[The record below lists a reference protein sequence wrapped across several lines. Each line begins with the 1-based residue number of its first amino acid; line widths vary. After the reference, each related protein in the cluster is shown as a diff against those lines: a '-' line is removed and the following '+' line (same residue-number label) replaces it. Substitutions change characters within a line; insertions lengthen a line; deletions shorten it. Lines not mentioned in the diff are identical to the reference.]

1 MRERERERER
11 ERDERE
17 RRETMLRSARLLSSF
32 KPLAS
37 SVSLLASST
46 SSSSSS
52 LSRTFLV
59 KALEPLPS
67 SRSSLLLPSS
77 IAKVSSSNK
86 LFQQQQHQQQQSA
99 SFASQTDG
107 DRRYHWIEPEAE
119 KLISRAY
126 ARHQSLV
133 ERDLTLPN
141 GWKSFPPSISL
152 QDLEA
157 EGIATDFHY
166 EPKTFGDKVAL
177 KLVKGGEW
185 LMHLFFREKYDHH
198 AVTLETVAAVPGVV
212 GAAHRHL
219 RSLRCM
225 KRDHG
230 WINPLQ
236 EEAENERMHLL
247 IWMQHTKPTRVERA
261 FVILA
266 QGIYVAAYSVLM
278 FLSPRTAHRTVGYLE
293 ECAHRAYTEY
303 LQAVDNGD
311 IPNKPA
317 GAIAKQYYHLP
328 DDATLRDVILHVR
341 ADECMHRDFNHHLSD
356 LYDRNEGD
364 VFPTKMGLDSAD
376 EATKEEEASAAAG
389 AASGGGLNLR
399 GTPAA
404 AKEKSH
410 A

>member
-1 MRERERERER
+1 MGEKRTK
-11 ERDERE
+11 D
-17 RRETMLRSARLLSSF
+17 
-32 KPLAS
+32 
-37 SVSLLASST
+37 ST

-59 KALEPLPS
+59 KAPLPS
-67 SRSSLLLPSS
+67 SRSSLLLPAS

-107 DRRYHWIEPEAE
+107 DRRYHWIEPEA
-119 KLISRAY
+119 
-126 ARHQSLV
+126 
-133 ERDLTLPN
+133 
-141 GWKSFPPSISL
+141 
-152 QDLEA
+152 
-157 EGIATDFHY
+157 IATDFHY

-236 EEAENERMHLL
+236 EEAENERIHLL
-247 IWMQHTKPTRVERA
+247 IWMQHTKPTSIERF
-261 FVILA
+261 FVMAA
-266 QGIYVAAYSVLM
+266 QGLYVAAYSVLM

-293 ECAHRAYTEY
+293 EAAHRAYSEY
-303 LQAVDNGD
+303 LEAVDEGHIPNVPAGD
-311 IPNKPA
+311 I
-317 GAIAKQYYHLP
+317 AKAYYRLP
-328 DDATLRDVILHVR
+328 ESATLRDVILHVR
-341 ADECMHRDFNHHLSD
+341 ADECMHRDFNHHLGD
-356 LYDRNEGD
+356 MYDANKAD
-364 VFPTKMGLDSAD
+364 QFPTKMGEEMDAAAEDGYGTTTMQRAPRMRRSVSSVGNVQPGTPLSASPHVV
-376 EATKEEEASAAAG
+376 AEEEERQHAQ
-389 AASGGGLNLR
+389 
-399 GTPAA
+399 
-404 AKEKSH
+404 AK
-410 A
+410 

>member
-1 MRERERERER
+1 MG
-11 ERDERE
+11 
-17 RRETMLRSARLLSSF
+17 ETMLRSARLLSSF

-37 SVSLLASST
+37 SVSLLASSS

-59 KALEPLPS
+59 KAPLPS

-166 EPKTFGDKVAL
+166 EPK
-177 KLVKGGEW
+177 
-185 LMHLFFREKYDHH
+185 
-198 AVTLETVAAVPGVV
+198 
-212 GAAHRHL
+212 
-219 RSLRCM
+219 
-225 KRDHG
+225 
-230 WINPLQ
+230 
-236 EEAENERMHLL
+236 
-247 IWMQHTKPTRVERA
+247 
-261 FVILA
+261 
-266 QGIYVAAYSVLM
+266 
-278 FLSPRTAHRTVGYLE
+278 
-293 ECAHRAYTEY
+293 
-303 LQAVDNGD
+303 
-311 IPNKPA
+311 
-317 GAIAKQYYHLP
+317 
-328 DDATLRDVILHVR
+328 
-341 ADECMHRDFNHHLSD
+341 
-356 LYDRNEGD
+356 
-364 VFPTKMGLDSAD
+364 MGLDSAD

-389 AASGGGLNLR
+389 AASGGSLNLR

-404 AKEKSH
+404 AKSKS
-410 A
+410 

>member
-1 MRERERERER
+1 
-11 ERDERE
+11 
-17 RRETMLRSARLLSSF
+17 MLRSARLLSSF

-37 SVSLLASST
+37 SVSLLLASA

-59 KALEPLPS
+59 KAPLPS

-77 IAKVSSSNK
+77 IAKVSSSNN
-86 LFQQQQHQQQQSA
+86 LFQQQQHQQQQSS

-185 LMHLFFREKYDHH
+185 LIICSF
-198 AVTLETVAAVPGVV
+198 
-212 GAAHRHL
+212 
-219 RSLRCM
+219 
-225 KRDHG
+225 
-230 WINPLQ
+230 
-236 EEAENERMHLL
+236 
-247 IWMQHTKPTRVERA
+247 
-261 FVILA
+261 
-266 QGIYVAAYSVLM
+266 
-278 FLSPRTAHRTVGYLE
+278 
-293 ECAHRAYTEY
+293 
-303 LQAVDNGD
+303 
-311 IPNKPA
+311 
-317 GAIAKQYYHLP
+317 
-328 DDATLRDVILHVR
+328 
-341 ADECMHRDFNHHLSD
+341 
-356 LYDRNEGD
+356 
-364 VFPTKMGLDSAD
+364 
-376 EATKEEEASAAAG
+376 
-389 AASGGGLNLR
+389 
-399 GTPAA
+399 
-404 AKEKSH
+404 EKSTTTMLSRLRLLLLSQASLVRH
-410 A
+410 TGT

>member
-1 MRERERERER
+1 MGSES
-11 ERDERE
+11 
-17 RRETMLRSARLLSSF
+17 ETMATKQASMACLRGVRALTTKALQTTTATAQHHQLQASLFTARLTA
-32 KPLAS
+32 AS
-37 SVSLLASST
+37 TGGLPPVSLRQW
-46 SSSSSS
+46 SSS
-52 LSRTFLV
+52 
-59 KALEPLPS
+59 
-67 SRSSLLLPSS
+67 
-77 IAKVSSSNK
+77 
-86 LFQQQQHQQQQSA
+86 A
-99 SFASQTDG
+99 SKDE
-107 DRRYHWIEPEAE
+107 DRRYHWIKPEAE
-119 KLISRAY
+119 DLIARAY
-126 ARHQSLV
+126 ARHKALAN
-133 ERDLTLPN
+133 T
-141 GWKSFPPSISL
+141 GKSFPPSISL
-152 QDLEA
+152 KDLESDT
-157 EGIATDFHY
+157 IATEYHY
-166 EPKTFGDKVAL
+166 EPKTFGDRVAR
-177 KLVKGGEW
+177 KLVYYGEQ
-185 LMHLFFREKYDHH
+185 LMHMFFREKYDHH
-198 AVTLETVAAVPGVV
+198 AVTLETVAAVPGIV